1 MEEPSI
7 CTLEHDEL
15 AVRISPVGAE
25 TQGVVR
31 DGVERMWSGDPA
43 VWGRRAPLLFPLI
56 GCLREGFYELEGCRI
71 AAPMH
76 GF

>member
-7 CTLEHDEL
+7 CTPDHDEL

-25 TQGVVR
+25 MQSIVR
-31 DGVERMWSGDPA
+31 DGVERMWSGDPV

-56 GCLREGFYELEGCRI
+56 GRLREGFYELDGRRI